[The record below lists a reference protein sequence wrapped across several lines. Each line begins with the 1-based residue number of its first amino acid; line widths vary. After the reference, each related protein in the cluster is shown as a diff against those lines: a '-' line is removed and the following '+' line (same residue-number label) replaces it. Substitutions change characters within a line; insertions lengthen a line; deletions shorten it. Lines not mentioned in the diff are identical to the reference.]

1 MKAKTW
7 KMEGSDPPL
16 VANVAWA
23 MNGQWTASSDF
34 SARDAQVSRFTSR
47 QRSRSKVIEARFPNP
62 QNWRNK
68 ILLRQGWR
76 GGWTM
81 SITARSLDTM
91 SGAMGKNGE

>member
-34 SARDAQVSRFTSR
+34 SARDA
-47 QRSRSKVIEARFPNP
+47 RSIQIYQPATKPIEGHRSPIPEPTELA
-62 QNWRNK
+62 
-68 ILLRQGWR
+68 
-76 GGWTM
+76 
-81 SITARSLDTM
+81 
-91 SGAMGKNGE
+91 E